1 MNQDKPKRVFAVASS
16 GGHWIQLLRLRPAF
30 EGQEMIYVTVD
41 KDYQRDVPDQ
51 KLCVVQ
57 DANMWN
63 KFRLL
68 VQMVQVLLLVLRYRP
83 DVVLSTGAAP
93 GYFAIR
99 FGKWVGA
106 RTAWIDSIA
115 NSDELSMSGRHVRKH
130 ADLWLTQ
137 WEHLANSNDGPVY
150 AGSVL

>member
-30 EGQEMIYVTVD
+30 EGQEIIYVTVD